1 MRTPEIRVSSG
12 SLEALKWFGLV
23 AMTGDHVNKYLFNST
38 LPYLFEFGRL
48 AMPIFGFVLAYN
60 LARPGTL
67 VKGIYRRV
75 MIRLAIFGA
84 LACPSYIA
92 MGGVL
97 GHWWP
102 LNILFTLLVAT
113 AMMALVDASTILDGS
128 VRGSDRPAEW
138 PFMLAAAAAFGL
150 VGGAVVEFWW
160 PALAWCFFAWCFFK
174 RPTWPAL
181 VLALAGL
188 ASLYLVNKNWWA
200 LLTIPAIY
208 LAGMLDLRVPRLNH
222 VFYWYYPLHLAALW
236 LIRIPMA
243 AAGYLFFT

>member
-12 SLEALKWFGLV
+12 SLEALKWLGLV

-48 AMPIFGFVLAYN
+48 A
-60 LARPGTL
+60 RPGTL
-67 VKGIYRRV
+67 GKGIYRRV

-84 LACPSYIA
+84 LACPSYIG

-97 GHWWP
+97 GGWWP

-138 PFMLAAAAAFGL
+138 PFMLAAAGAFGL

-174 RPTWPAL
+174 RPSWPAL
-181 VLALAGL
+181 GLALAGL

-208 LAGMLDLRVPRLNH
+208 LAAALDLPVPRLKH
-222 VFYWYYPLHLAALW
+222 VFYWYYPLHLSALW

-243 AAGYLFFT
+243 SAGYLFFT

>member
-67 VKGIYRRV
+67 GKGIYRRV

-84 LACPSYIA
+84 LACPSYIG

-97 GHWWP
+97 GGWWP

-138 PFMLAAAAAFGL
+138 PWMLAGAALICVAF
-150 VGGAVVEFWW
+150 GAVVEFWW

-174 RPTWPAL
+174 RPSWPAL
-181 VLALAGL
+181 ALALAGL

-200 LLTIPAIY
+200 LLTIPVIY
-208 LAGMLDLRVPRLNH
+208 LAGSLDLQVPRLKH
-222 VFYWYYPLHLAALW
+222 VFYWYYPLHLTALW
-236 LIRIPMA
+236 IIRIPMA